1 VSEIPTRMGDGFTV
15 AMTPDEI
22 RADLLTG
29 SEDAARRGKVPVLEE
44 SELDWL
50 LDLFVHPSRV
60 MGVQR
65 GHEVVLTKDGSVN
78 TLYSA
83 QLSSGVGLPLS
94 REQAFR
100 VFERAF
106 CFDTMEIGHPDY
118 SYKPVKA
125 IVTLEATGVEQALHG
140 TIIPVFYG
148 AMPNF
153 GLYARPDGP
162 FPNPAD
168 LLPRGQIDEARSAQ
182 MEMAAACRDDMVFVS
197 RRMAE
202 VGADGINFDTTA
214 SAGDA
219 EFMATLQAVEEL
231 AGNTDL
237 AIEVGMAA
245 EMVLGFHGELDY
257 AGQRLAGMWPHQ
269 QVKVVERAGA
279 HLFGPVVNTNTRKS
293 TPWNVA
299 RAVTFVKECSRVAGI
314 PIHANVGMGVG
325 GVPMYEVPPADALT
339 RASAAMVE
347 IGRVDGL

>member
-1 VSEIPTRMGDGFTV
+1 MINTRMGDGYTV
-15 AMTPDEI
+15 ELSPDQL
-22 RADLLTG
+22 RADLVAG
-29 SEDAARRGKVPVLEE
+29 SEDAARRGKLPVLEE

-50 LDLFVHPSRV
+50 TDLFTNPSRIV
-60 MGVQR
+60 GVER
-65 GHEVVLTKDGSVN
+65 GHEVILTKDGSVN
-78 TLYSA
+78 TLYSS
-83 QLSSGVGLPLS
+83 QISSGVGIALA

-118 SYKPVKA
+118 SFKAVKPLVS
-125 IVTLEATGVEQALHG
+125 LEATGVEQVLLT

-162 FPNPAD
+162 FPNPSD
-168 LLPRGQIDEARSAQ
+168 LLPKGEIAAAREAQ
-182 MEMAAACRDDMVFVS
+182 MEMATACREDMLYVAEK
-197 RRMAE
+197 MAA

-219 EFMATLQAVEEL
+219 EFLATLETVEKL
-231 AGNTDL
+231 AATTDL
-237 AIEVGMAA
+237 AIQVGMAA
-245 EMVLGFHGELDY
+245 EMVLGFHGELTYD
-257 AGQRLAGMWPHQ
+257 GHRLAGMWPHQ
-269 QVKVVERAGA
+269 QVKVVEAAGA
-279 HLFGPVVNTNTRKS
+279 HVFGPVVNTNTRKS
-293 TPWNVA
+293 APWNVA
-299 RAVTFVKECSRVAGI
+299 RAVTFVKECSRVAEI

-325 GVPMYEVPPADALT
+325 GVPMCEVPPADVLT